1 MRLQITLFEIMR
13 SPQSKYSNHTKLSK
27 DYFFFVKRF
36 IHNFYLKSKY
46 YIILHIKKMLNAKI
60 YNILSLLL
68 LIITIFQIKNFSK
81 IESLFKYIIKN
92 RYLENNIIKI
102 YQI

>member
-1 MRLQITLFEIMR
+1 
-13 SPQSKYSNHTKLSK
+13 
-27 DYFFFVKRF
+27 
-36 IHNFYLKSKY
+36 
-46 YIILHIKKMLNAKI
+46 MLNTKI